1 MKEFHSVQKKA
12 IGGFAL
18 LEVVIAMFVL
28 AVGIL
33 GAGALQTAS
42 MQSTQGAY
50 YRSQAM
56 FLAGDV
62 LNRMRA
68 NRTVASSYVGNTNG
82 TAGSTTCLTN
92 SAGCS
97 PAALATADL
106 GNWIATVKASDLPGA
121 YGEITTAGTNT
132 YVIKITWNENEWQAS
147 SYARLSK
154 EKNYT
159 LNVALDNH

>member
-1 MKEFHSVQKKA
+1 
-12 IGGFAL
+12 
-18 LEVVIAMFVL
+18 MFVL
-28 AVGIL
+28 AIGIL

-42 MQSTQGAY
+42 MQTTQGAY

-68 NRTVASSYVGNTNG
+68 NRTVASSYVGNSDG
-82 TAGSTTCLTN
+82 TTGSKACLTD

-97 PAALATADL
+97 PAALATADFA
-106 GNWIATVKASDLPGA
+106 NWIATVKASDLPNPYA
-121 YGEITTAGTNT
+121 EITSSAANT
-132 YVIKITWNENEWQAS
+132 YVINVQWNENEWQAG
-147 SYARLSK
+147 SYARTSK
-154 EKNYT
+154 TKTYS